1 MVMQEISPRNN
12 RNIVSMIFAG
22 ILFSMIMAAVLL
34 VLFQLIYIGRVFP
47 GVSVGGISIG
57 GKTKQDA
64 ATLLTQSIQYSN
76 DGKIILQ
83 DGDNQWLV
91 SPVEI
96 GLVFDAQ
103 TTVEEAYQIGRTGSL
118 FNNLFT
124 QWSTMV
130 NGVEKSPSFIFDQR
144 VGGAYLEQINHQI
157 YKPVV
162 EPSIVLNGTQ
172 VGVLPGEKGHV
183 LNVPNSL
190 ALLAYQMQTMQN
202 AVVPL
207 FIEENQPVIMN
218 VEQQAELARQILS
231 QPMRIMMPEGEPGN
245 YGPWVFPAEQLAG
258 LLNFNIVENDNDANY
273 QIGLDQPAI
282 ENMLR
287 SLAPDLELDPENPRF
302 IFNDSTRQL
311 ELLESAVIGR
321 DLDVSGSMQAIQDQL
336 LSGQHDIPLKFT
348 YTKPPVLDTTLG
360 TEIGITELV
369 HEEASYF
376 YGSSA
381 SRVQNITQAAS
392 RFHGLLVAP
401 GETFSMADAL
411 GNISLD
417 TGYAE
422 ALIIYGDQTIKG
434 VGGGVCQVS
443 TTLFRAAFFSGFP
456 IVERHAHAYRV
467 YYYEK
472 VAGNVIDSKLAG
484 LDATVYVPVVDFKFT
499 NDTPNW
505 LLMETYVNPSYSSI
519 VWKFYSTGDGRSVE
533 WQTTG
538 LQDVVEAPKP
548 YYYVNDELESGEVKQ
563 VDWEADGADVTVNRT
578 VLRDGDIID
587 QDTFVTHYE
596 PWQAKYEYGPGTEG
610 MPPEDNAEEEN

>member
-1 MVMQEISPRNN
+1 MVMQEIPPRN
-12 RNIVSMIFAG
+12 RNLISMVLAG
-22 ILFSMIMAAVLL
+22 GLLSIILAVLFL
-34 VLFQLIYIGRVFP
+34 VLFQFIYIGRIFP
-47 GVSVGGISIG
+47 GVSVGGVPVG

-64 ATLLTQSIQYSN
+64 ATLLSQHINYPY
-76 DGKIILQ
+76 DGKIVLQ
-83 DGDNQWLV
+83 DGDNQWLI

-96 GLVFDAQ
+96 GLVFDAN
-103 TTVEEAYQIGRTGSL
+103 TTVEDAYLIGRSGSM
-118 FNNLFT
+118 FTNLFT
-124 QWSTMV
+124 QWSTMI

-144 VGGAYLEQINHQI
+144 VGGAYLEQINQQI

-162 EPSIVLNGTQ
+162 EPSIVVNGTQ

-183 LNVPNSL
+183 LNVSNSL

-207 FIEENQPVIMN
+207 FIEENQPVVMN
-218 VEQQAELARQILS
+218 VDQQAELARQILS
-231 QPMRIMMPEGEPGN
+231 QPMRILMPEGDPGGF
-245 YGPWVFPAEQLAG
+245 GPWVFPAEQLAG
-258 LLNFNIVENDNDANY
+258 LLHFNIVDNGDGANY

-282 ENMLR
+282 ENMLKG
-287 SLAPDLELDPENPRF
+287 LAPDLKQEPENPRF

-311 ELLESAVIGR
+311 DLLESATIGR
-321 DLDVSGSMQAIQDQL
+321 DLDVNGSMQAIHDQL
-336 LSGQHDIPLKFT
+336 LSGQHDVTLKFA
-348 YTKPPVLDTTLG
+348 YTEPPVLDTTPG
-360 TEIGITELV
+360 SDIGITELV

-392 RFHGLLVAP
+392 RFHGLLIAP
-401 GETFSMADAL
+401 GETFSMANTL

-417 TGYAE
+417 TGYTE

-472 VAGNVIDSKLAG
+472 VAGNVIDQKLAG

-519 VWKFYSTGDGRSVE
+519 IWKFYSTSDGRSVQWE
-533 WQTTG
+533 TSG

-548 YYYVNDELESGEVKQ
+548 YYYENDELETGEVKQ
-563 VDWEADGADVTVNRT
+563 VDWEADGADVTVKRT
-578 VLRDGDIID
+578 VTRNGTVID